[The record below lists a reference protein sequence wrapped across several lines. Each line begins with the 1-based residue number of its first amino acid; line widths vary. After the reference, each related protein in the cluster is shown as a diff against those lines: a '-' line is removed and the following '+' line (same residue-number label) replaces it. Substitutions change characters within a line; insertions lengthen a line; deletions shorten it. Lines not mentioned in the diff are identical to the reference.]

1 MAPCISCEAY
11 DIEEITAFTPLVDFI
26 LEEYFVILAPEVSVT
41 FGEKLVFELVC
52 PSGRF
57 CCIQVIAASC
67 VILFGLTRNRTGE
80 HRLDVQGLV
89 AVVLESCVTLA

>member
-1 MAPCISCEAY
+1 MAPCISCEAN

-52 PSGRF
+52 PSG
-57 CCIQVIAASC
+57 
-67 VILFGLTRNRTGE
+67 
-80 HRLDVQGLV
+80 
-89 AVVLESCVTLA
+89 